1 MPRLLVH
8 VNENDHIQGPS
19 TAPITLV
26 EYGDYQCYVCKVA
39 SPVVK
44 QLQKELKGQLRFV
57 FRHFP
62 LKQSHPYAFMAAQAA
77 EAAHRQNKFWEMHDL
92 LYANQLQL
100 NPDILISLAK
110 QLQLDVEKF
119 KTDLNSSEISQKIE
133 SDFNAGVRSGV
144 NGIPCFYINEERY
157 DGTPFYE
164 SLKQAL
170 LKST

>member
-1 MPRLLVH
+1 MPRLIVH
-8 VNENDHIQGPS
+8 VSENDHIQGPS
-19 TAPITLV
+19 SAPITLV

-100 NPDILISLAK
+100 SPNLWIQLAE
-110 QLQLDVEKF
+110 QLQLDIEKF
-119 KTDLNSSEISQKIE
+119 KKDFESSDIAQKIE
-133 SDFNAGVRSGV
+133 TEFSAGVRSGV
-144 NGIPCFYINEERY
+144 NGIPCFFINGERY
-157 DGTPFYE
+157 DGHPFYD
-164 SLKQAL
+164 SIKQAL
-170 LKST
+170 LKNT